1 VNRNERKKM
10 SLKREIPTTTLSG
23 FALSGLLVLTI
34 LSILLQN
41 IPNKIQTAGNAL
53 LKLNT
58 TEGVANA
65 VTTVVVYFRGFDT
78 LGEIAVLFIASL
90 GIGLMLHSNTKCNIK
105 AESNFMLQTAS
116 RLLFPIIMLFGTY
129 VMIYGHLSP
138 GGGFQGGVII
148 ASGVLLLLISHKAFE
163 VPHSVIVAL
172 ETFAGVSYVLIGLI
186 GLLVLDVFLGNFLPH
201 DISQM
206 GLLLSGGIIPLIYI
220 IVGIKVG
227 SEMSMIVQNL
237 IKRDYDV

>member
-1 VNRNERKKM
+1 MN
-10 SLKREIPTTTLSG
+10 LKRDLPTSTLSG
-23 FALSGLLVLTI
+23 FALSGLLILT
-34 LSILLQN
+34 LLNILLQN
-41 IPNKIQTAGNAL
+41 MPDNIQTAGNEL
-53 LKLNT
+53 LKLNAN
-58 TEGVANA
+58 EGVANA

-90 GIGLMLHSNTKCNIK
+90 GLGLMLHSNTRCDIK

-116 RLLFPIIMLFGTY
+116 KLLFPIILLFGIY

-148 ASGVLLLLISHKAFE
+148 ASGVLLLLISHKEFE

-186 GLLVLDVFLGNFLPH
+186 GLLVLDTFLGNFLPH

-206 GLLLSGGIIPLIYI
+206 GMLISGGIIPIIYI

-237 IKRDYDV
+237 IKRSDDV

>member
-1 VNRNERKKM
+1 M
-10 SLKREIPTTTLSG
+10 SLKRDLATSTLSG
-23 FALSGLLVLTI
+23 FALSAAFVLTI
-34 LSILLQN
+34 LNILLQN
-41 IPNKIQTAGNAL
+41 IPQLTQRAGDEL
-53 LKLNT
+53 LMLNSK
-58 TEGVANA
+58 EGVANA

-90 GIGLMLHSNTKCNIK
+90 GIGLMLRTNNKCDIK
-105 AESNFMLQTAS
+105 AASNFMLKTAS
-116 RLLFPIIMLFGTY
+116 KLLFPIIILFGLY

-148 ASGVLLLLISHKAFE
+148 ASGVLLLLISNKEFE
-163 VPHSVIVAL
+163 VPHSLIVSL
-172 ETFAGVSYVLIGLI
+172 ETFAGISYVLIGLI
-186 GLLVLDVFLGNFLPH
+186 GLVILDTFLGNFLPN

-206 GLLLSGGIIPLIYI
+206 GLLMSGGVIPIIYI

-237 IKRDYDV
+237 IKRDNDV

>member
-1 VNRNERKKM
+1 MSVKKM
-10 SLKREIPTTTLSG
+10 SLKRELPTTTISG
-23 FALSGLLVLTI
+23 LALSGLFILTI
-34 LSILLQN
+34 LNILLQN
-41 IPNKIQTAGNAL
+41 MPTRIQTAGDAL
-53 LKLNT
+53 LQLNA

-65 VTTVVVYFRGFDT
+65 VTSVVVFFRGFDT

-90 GIGLMLHSNTKCNIK
+90 GIGLMLHSNVKCNIK
-105 AESNFMLQTAS
+105 AESNYMLQTAS
-116 RLLFPIIMLFGTY
+116 TLLFPIILLFGIY

-148 ASGVLLLLISHKAFE
+148 ASGVLLLLISHKSFE
-163 VPHSVIVAL
+163 VPHSVIMAL

-186 GLLVLDVFLGNFLPH
+186 GLFVLDVFLGNFLPH

-206 GLLLSGGIIPLIYI
+206 GLLLSGGIIPVIYI

-237 IKRDYDV
+237 IQRDQDV

>member
-1 VNRNERKKM
+1 MSIKRN
-10 SLKREIPTTTLSG
+10 LPTATLSG
-23 FALSGLLVLTI
+23 FTLSALLVLSF
-34 LSILLQN
+34 LNILLQN
-41 IPNKIQTAGNAL
+41 IPSSMQRAGDSLLQLNA
-53 LKLNT
+53 

-90 GIGLMLHSNTKCNIK
+90 GIGLMLSENSQCEIK
-105 AESNFMLQTAS
+105 AEGNFMLKSAS
-116 RLLFPIIMLFGTY
+116 KLLFPIITLYGIY

-148 ASGVLLLLISHKAFE
+148 ASGVLLLLISHKDFE
-163 VPHSVIVAL
+163 VPHSVIVLL

-186 GLLVLDVFLGNFLPH
+186 GLFTLDVFLGNFLPH
-201 DISQM
+201 DVSQM
-206 GLLLSGGIIPLIYI
+206 GVLLSGGIIPIIYI
-220 IVGIKVG
+220 VVGIKVG

-237 IKRDYDV
+237 VKRGENV

>member
-1 VNRNERKKM
+1 M
-10 SLKREIPTTTLSG
+10 SFKREVPTSTMSG
-23 FALSGLLVLTI
+23 FALSGVLILTI
-34 LSILLQN
+34 LNILLQN
-41 IPNKIQTAGNAL
+41 IPTKIQKAGDEL
-53 LKLNT
+53 LKLNE

-90 GIGLMLHSNTKCNIK
+90 GIGLMLESNLRCELK
-105 AESNFMLQTAS
+105 AQSNFMLQTAS
-116 RLLFPIIMLFGTY
+116 KLLFPIIILFGIY

-148 ASGVLLLLISHKAFE
+148 ASGILLLLISHKNFE
-163 VPHSVIVAL
+163 VPHSVIVWL
-172 ETFAGVSYVLIGLI
+172 ETLAGISYVLIGLI
-186 GLLVLDVFLGNFLPH
+186 GLVVLDKFLGNFLPN
-201 DISQM
+201 DISDM
-206 GLLLSGGIIPLIYI
+206 GLLLSGGIIPIIYI

-237 IKRDYDV
+237 IKRDENV

>member
-1 VNRNERKKM
+1 M

-116 RLLFPIIMLFGTY
+116 KILFPIIMLFGVY

-148 ASGVLLLLISHKAFE
+148 ASGVLLLLISYKTFE
-163 VPHSVIVAL
+163 VPHAVIVAL

-186 GLLVLDVFLGNFLPH
+186 GLVVLDTFLGNFLPH

-206 GLLLSGGIIPLIYI
+206 GMLLSGGIIPLIYI

-237 IKRDYDV
+237 IQRSNDV

>member
-1 VNRNERKKM
+1 M
-10 SLKREIPTTTLSG
+10 SIKRDLPTSTLSG
-23 FALSGLLVLTI
+23 FTLSAILVLTI
-34 LSILLQN
+34 LNVMLENLPS
-41 IPNKIQTAGNAL
+41 KITTAGYEL
-53 LKLNT
+53 LKLNES
-58 TEGVANA
+58 EGVANA

-90 GIGLMLHSNTKCNIK
+90 GIGLMLNSNTRCDIK

-116 RLLFPIIMLFGTY
+116 KLLFPVIMLFGIY

-148 ASGVLLLLISHKAFE
+148 ASGVLLLLITHKNFE

-186 GLLVLDVFLGNFLPH
+186 GLLVLDKFLGNFLPNSVS
-201 DISQM
+201 DM
-206 GLLLSGGIIPLIYI
+206 GLLMSGGVIPIIYI

-237 IKRDYDV
+237 LRRAE

>member
-1 VNRNERKKM
+1 MSVKKV
-10 SLKREIPTTTLSG
+10 SLKRELPTTTLSG

-34 LSILLQN
+34 LNILLQN
-41 IPNKIQTAGNAL
+41 MPSKIQTAGDAL
-53 LKLNT
+53 LKLNA

-65 VTTVVVYFRGFDT
+65 VTTVVVFFRGFDT

-90 GIGLMLHSNTKCNIK
+90 GIGLMLHSNSKCNIK

-172 ETFAGVSYVLIGLI
+172 ETFAGVSYVLIGII
-186 GLLVLDVFLGNFLPH
+186 GLLVLDTFLGNFLPH
-201 DISQM
+201 DIAQM
-206 GLLLSGGIIPLIYI
+206 GMLLSGGIIPIIYI

-237 IKRDYDV
+237 IQRSSDV

>member
-1 VNRNERKKM
+1 MNI
-10 SLKREIPTTTLSG
+10 KRDIPTSTFSG
-23 FALSGLLVLTI
+23 FALSAVLALSI
-34 LSILLQN
+34 LNILLQN
-41 IPNKIQTAGNAL
+41 IPTKIQTAGDEL
-53 LKLNT
+53 LKLSE

-90 GIGLMLHSNTKCNIK
+90 GIGLMLESNTKCDLK

-116 RLLFPIIMLFGTY
+116 KLLFPIIMLFGIY

-148 ASGVLLLLISHKAFE
+148 ASGILLLLISHKNFE
-163 VPHSVIVAL
+163 VPHNVIVLL
-172 ETFAGVSYVLIGLI
+172 ETFAGISYVLIGLI
-186 GLLVLDVFLGNFLPH
+186 GLVILDKFLGNFLPN
-201 DISQM
+201 DISNM
-206 GLLLSGGIIPLIYI
+206 GLLLSGGIIPIIYI

-227 SEMSMIVQNL
+227 SEMSMIIQNL
-237 IKRDYDV
+237 IKRDANV

>member
-1 VNRNERKKM
+1 M
-10 SLKREIPTTTLSG
+10 SLKRELPTSTLSG
-23 FALSGLLVLTI
+23 FTLSAILVLTI
-34 LSILLQN
+34 IKILIEN
-41 IPNKIQTAGNAL
+41 FTHSKISAGDEL

-90 GIGLMLHSNTKCNIK
+90 GVGLMLNSNTKCDIK
-105 AESNFMLQTAS
+105 VESNFILQTAS
-116 RLLFPIIMLFGTY
+116 KLLFPVIILFGVY
-129 VMIYGHLSP
+129 VMVYGHLSP

-148 ASGVLLLLISHKAFE
+148 ASGVLLLLISNQSYS
-163 VPHSVIVAL
+163 VPHSLIVAL

-186 GLLVLDVFLGNFLPH
+186 GLIVLDKFLGNFLPNN
-201 DISQM
+201 ISNIGM
-206 GLLLSGGIIPLIYI
+206 LISGGIIPIIYI

-227 SEMSMIVQNL
+227 SEMSMIAQNL
-237 IKRDYDV
+237 IKRDSDV

>member
-1 VNRNERKKM
+1 M
-10 SLKREIPTTTLSG
+10 SFKREVPTSTMSG
-23 FALSGLLVLTI
+23 FALSGVLILTI
-34 LSILLQN
+34 LNILLQN
-41 IPNKIQTAGNAL
+41 IPTKIQKAGDEL
-53 LKLNT
+53 LKLNE

-90 GIGLMLHSNTKCNIK
+90 GIGLMLESNLRCELK
-105 AESNFMLQTAS
+105 AQSNFMLQTAS
-116 RLLFPIIMLFGTY
+116 KLLFPIIILFGIY

-148 ASGVLLLLISHKAFE
+148 ASGILLLLISRKNFE
-163 VPHSVIVAL
+163 VPHSVIVWL
-172 ETFAGVSYVLIGLI
+172 ETLAGISYVLIGLI
-186 GLLVLDVFLGNFLPH
+186 GLVVLDKFLGNFLPN
-201 DISQM
+201 DISDM
-206 GLLLSGGIIPLIYI
+206 GLLLSGGIIPIIYI

-237 IKRDYDV
+237 IKRDENV

>member
-1 VNRNERKKM
+1 MNI
-10 SLKREIPTTTLSG
+10 KRELPTSTLSG

-34 LSILLQN
+34 LNILLQN
-41 IPNKIQTAGNAL
+41 MPNKIQTAGDAL
-53 LKLNT
+53 LKLNA

-90 GIGLMLHSNTKCNIK
+90 GIGLMLHTNTRCDIK

-116 RLLFPIIMLFGTY
+116 KILFPIIMLFGIY
-129 VMIYGHLSP
+129 VMVYGHLSP

-148 ASGVLLLLISHKAFE
+148 ASAVLLLLVSYKGFE
-163 VPHSVIVAL
+163 VPHAVIVAL

-186 GLLVLDVFLGNFLPH
+186 GLLILDTFLGNFLPH

-206 GLLLSGGIIPLIYI
+206 GMLISGGIIPIIYI
-220 IVGIKVG
+220 VVGIKVG

-237 IKRDYDV
+237 IQRSNDV